1 LSDESDAPD
10 RLQIDWS
17 CSTWRLAAA
26 DCAVFQEHQHRLDP
40 SVHRVIAGESEL
52 GEDGIDVLF
61 HRPLSQDQPLRHRTI
76 ASAGGEFGENFR
88 LSPRQRL
95 PS

>member
-61 HRPLSQDQPLRHRTI
+61 HRTI